1 MRSNCQDEACGGATT
16 SLLCDKH
23 LNLKGEKLQK
33 ASCRCSRQRHSLSQI
48 VLTAFSMPCVRSGCK
63 EDFQATMEN
72 AIPNS
77 VGQLNQALEKLY
89 LHDKSTKPLQAFE
102 ALEPQTQRL
111 LAPLTEAQARQL
123 VQITWPAMK
132 RKVDY
137 RVKKATEK

>member
-1 MRSNCQDEACGGATT
+1 MCAIYAATDQMVSALT
-16 SLLCDKH
+16 TRLLEDCD
-23 LNLKGEKLQK
+23 
-33 ASCRCSRQRHSLSQI
+33 
-48 VLTAFSMPCVRSGCK
+48 
-63 EDFQATMEN
+63 
-72 AIPNS
+72 
-77 VGQLNQALEKLY
+77 EKLY